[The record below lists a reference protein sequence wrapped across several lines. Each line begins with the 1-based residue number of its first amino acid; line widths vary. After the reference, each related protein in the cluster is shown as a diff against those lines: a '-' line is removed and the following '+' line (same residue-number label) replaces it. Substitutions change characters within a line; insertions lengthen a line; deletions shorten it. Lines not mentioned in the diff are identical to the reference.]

1 MGGGTGLVS
10 LQLADLVDSVTLV
23 DASKEMVNVAES
35 KISELEI

>member
-10 LQLADLVDSVTLV
+10 LQLAALVDSVTLI